1 MRDFLFYTQIAAIVL
16 LIIESGFII
25 INLSTGLQKY
35 LLINSI
41 STLLNSLGYF
51 VAIQATTLEGYLS
64 GLKMSYAGRVWV
76 PFSFLLLA
84 NALCK
89 KKNRKRIMLFLA
101 LIHLFILML
110 VITCN
115 YHSLYYVNMHFDTTG
130 LFPSIRKDNG
140 IFYRMYH
147 YVIVAYIIYGII
159 ILLQAI
165 MKEKKQLQRTRLL
178 FFFSAVITE
187 SAFYIIEILGFN
199 TGFDDTVLGYAI
211 GSIFMFIAIV
221 KYSLLDTLK
230 KASDYAIDEVSEGIV
245 ITNKNDEIEYLN
257 LTSKIIFPG
266 IENNPSKF
274 LERIKTSIETQKPLT
289 IGEKIYIPKERDLI
303 EDNNVT
309 GTIYVLIDDTEHQKY
324 TEMISDYNHKLEIE
338 VNEKTRK
345 IRDIQQRTILGMAQM
360 VESRDL
366 STGGHIKRTSM
377 VVSVFSKA
385 LLKADMGFIPEF
397 LNFVERSAPMHDL
410 GKIAVDDS
418 ILRKQAK
425 FTDEEY
431 EIMKKHS
438 AAGATIVKDILTGIE
453 DDEFV
458 QIATNVAHYH
468 HEKVNGKG
476 YPAGLSGDEIPVEAR
491 IMALADV
498 FDALVSK
505 RCYKDAFSYDKAFS
519 IIQED
524 SGSHFDSK
532 LAKVFIE
539 CRSELETLYNSFV

>member
-165 MKEKKQLQRTRLL
+165 IKEKKQLQRTRLL

-385 LLKADMGFIPEF
+385 LLKADMGFTPEF

-539 CRSELETLYNSFV
+539 CRSELENLYNSFV